1 MHPFFV
7 CRALKILPP
16 APRRSGADA
25 KTLPPDRS
33 DGSVLYTYFLVL
45 HTVHG
50 HCNHTCKI
58 SGTADSQNTQHFLF
72 LHFESSTAFFAAIIV
87 SLQSSLYAFPSEFQ
101 RFCTVH
107 VFYIYIF
114 CTISVPAHE
123 LQEAFPAIHPAFSR
137 LHRARTI
144 LAGTPTSASKPR
156 RILQDFH
163 RVPPTASVQLHL
175 ALHFFGFFRHF

>member
-1 MHPFFV
+1 MAANNRGGGGPG
-7 CRALKILPP
+7 RGRGGRDDN
-16 APRRSGADA
+16 RRG
-25 KTLPPDRS
+25 R
-33 DGSVLYTYFLVL
+33 GREQEREQFL
-45 HTVHG
+45 
-50 HCNHTCKI
+50 
-58 SGTADSQNTQHFLF
+58 HFLF
-72 LHFESSTAFFAAIIV
+72 LHFESSAAIFAAIIV

-101 RFCTVH
+101 LFCTAH
-107 VFYIYIF
+107 VFCIYIF
-114 CTISVPAHE
+114 CTISVSAHE

-156 RILQDFH
+156 RILQDFR

>member
-7 CRALKILPP
+7 CRALKISPP
-16 APRRSGADA
+16 ACAGPEQTQKRSRQTGLTGAFCI
-25 KTLPPDRS
+25 RNS
-33 DGSVLYTYFLVL
+33 LVL

-101 RFCTVH
+101 PFCTAH
-107 VFYIYIF
+107 VFCIYIF
-114 CTISVPAHE
+114 CTISVSAHE
-123 LQEAFPAIHPAFSR
+123 LQEALPAIHPAFSR

-156 RILQDFH
+156 RFLQDFR

>member
-1 MHPFFV
+1 MHPFFA
-7 CRALKILPP
+7 CRALKILRPTLQGP
-16 APRRSGADA
+16 EETQKRSRQTVLTGAFCI
-25 KTLPPDRS
+25 RNS
-33 DGSVLYTYFLVL
+33 LVL

-50 HCNHTCKI
+50 HYNHTCKI

-72 LHFESSTAFFAAIIV
+72 LHFESSTAFFTAIIV

-101 RFCTVH
+101 RFCTVR
-107 VFYIYIF
+107 VFCICIF
-114 CTISVPAHE
+114 CTISVSAHE
-123 LQEAFPAIHPAFSR
+123 LQEAFPAIHPAFFR

-156 RILQDFH
+156 RILQDFR